1 MEHKSL
7 LEKLKM
13 IFPKQERRYFILLFF
28 LILIGTAFDFL
39 GVSLILP
46 LVNLL
51 ISPEQLAEKGWYRL
65 LTKLLPVRDPNTLL
79 LVLVLLIIA
88 VYVVKNLYHI

>member
-7 LEKLKM
+7 FAKLKM
-13 IFPKQERRYFILLFF
+13 IFPRKERRYFILLFF
-28 LILIGTAFDFL
+28 LILLGTAFDFM

-51 ISPEQLAEKGWYRL
+51 ISPEQLASRGWYRL
-65 LTKLLPVRDPNTLL
+65 LTRLLPIQDTSTSSMVRLNSSHAT
-79 LVLVLLIIA
+79 
-88 VYVVKNLYHI
+88 